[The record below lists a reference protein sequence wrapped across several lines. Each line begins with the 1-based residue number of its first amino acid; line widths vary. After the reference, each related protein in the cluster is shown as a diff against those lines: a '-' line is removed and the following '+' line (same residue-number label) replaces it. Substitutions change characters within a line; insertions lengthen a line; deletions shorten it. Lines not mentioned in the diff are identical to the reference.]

1 MSGQMRSSRSMLAR
15 GLSVLRCFRAGEP
28 EIPLSEI
35 ARRADMPK
43 ATAHRII
50 AELLEEG
57 MLERGEK
64 GLRLGVALFVLG
76 ARAPRQLK
84 LRDLAFPYAEK
95 LHHLTQASAFVF
107 ISDAF
112 GPDAAM
118 VDAVRRA
125 HDAGTGPGAEEET
138 RASALAATRLFH
150 AYGARTALPPPGAR
164 SADGEP
170 ARVLDRGFVVVRG
183 ATGAVGIAAPVL
195 TAVGTAVGALAVAG
209 PHGRLQPAKAASHLR
224 AACAAVSRA
233 LQRTPEPVPAR

>member
-1 MSGQMRSSRSMLAR
+1 MLAR
-15 GLSVLRCFRAGEP
+15 GLSILRCFRPGEP
-28 EIPLSEI
+28 ELPLSEI

-50 AELLEEG
+50 TELVEKG

-76 ARAPRQLK
+76 AQVPRQLE
-84 LRDLAFPYAEK
+84 LRDLAFPYAEQ
-95 LHHLTQASAFVF
+95 LHHLTRGSAFVF

-112 GPDAAM
+112 GPDAAL

-125 HDAGTGPGAEEET
+125 YGAGTELGAEEET
-138 RASALAATRLFH
+138 WASAQAATRIFH
-150 AYGARTALPPPGAR
+150 AFGASAALLSRGVR
-164 SADGEP
+164 VADGEA
-170 ARVLDRGFVVVRG
+170 ARVQHQGFVAVRS

-195 TAVGTAVGALAVAG
+195 TASSTAVGALAVAG
-209 PHGRLQPAKAASHLR
+209 PHGRLQVVRAASHLR

-233 LQRTPEPVPAR
+233 LQRTPELVQVQ